1 MEVRQAEI
9 GEPAAPEQG
18 NIPHFDIDSKIVADV
33 VLVHDFEPLALIG
46 GEVDRRLLADGFG
59 MTVGNDGFGVRI
71 ERLDERQEVIVRVAH
86 FEREAPVGEILVTV
100 KKAVDAF
107 AGGEADFAL
116 KEFDGVGGQCVVVIE
131 IGSNQ
136 QLRRGGVASPSRP
149 ASRPEIVVRRLSVR
163 RPACP
168 AL

>member
-1 MEVRQAEI
+1 
-9 GEPAAPEQG
+9 
-18 NIPHFDIDSKIVADV
+18 
-33 VLVHDFEPLALIG
+33 
-46 GEVDRRLLADGFG
+46 

-71 ERLDERQEVIVRVAH
+71 ERLDERQKVVVRVAH

-107 AGGEADFAL
+107 AGRRADFAL
-116 KEFDGVGGQCVVVIE
+116 KQFDGVGGQCVVVIE
-131 IGSNQ
+131 IGSDQ
-136 QLRRGGVASPSRP
+136 QLRRGGVTCPSRP
-149 ASRPEIVVRRLSVR
+149 ASRSEIVVRRLSVR

>member
-1 MEVRQAEI
+1 
-9 GEPAAPEQG
+9 
-18 NIPHFDIDSKIVADV
+18 
-33 VLVHDFEPLALIG
+33 
-46 GEVDRRLLADGFG
+46 

-116 KEFDGVGGQCVVVIE
+116 KQFDGVGGQCVVVIE

-136 QLRRGGVASPSRP
+136 QLRGRASPSRP

>member
-1 MEVRQAEI
+1 ME
-9 GEPAAPEQG
+9 
-18 NIPHFDIDSKIVADV
+18 SV
-33 VLVHDFEPLALIG
+33 VLLREAGISASPLVSRG
-46 GEVDRRLLADGFG
+46 R
-59 MTVGNDGFGVRI
+59 RI

-116 KEFDGVGGQCVVVIE
+116 KQFDGVGGQCVVVIE

-136 QLRRGGVASPSRP
+136 QLRRGGWPALHARP
-149 ASRPEIVVRRLSVR
+149 AGLKS
-163 RPACP
+163 
-168 AL
+168 

>member
-1 MEVRQAEI
+1 M
-9 GEPAAPEQG
+9 
-18 NIPHFDIDSKIVADV
+18 
-33 VLVHDFEPLALIG
+33 HDFEPLVLIG

-116 KEFDGVGGQCVVVIE
+116 KQFDGVGGQCVVVIE

-136 QLRRGGVASPSRP
+136 QLRRGGWPALHARP
-149 ASRPEIVVRRLSVR
+149 AGLKS
-163 RPACP
+163 
-168 AL
+168 

>member
-1 MEVRQAEI
+1 M
-9 GEPAAPEQG
+9 
-18 NIPHFDIDSKIVADV
+18 
-33 VLVHDFEPLALIG
+33 
-46 GEVDRRLLADGFG
+46 
-59 MTVGNDGFGVRI
+59 RI

-116 KEFDGVGGQCVVVIE
+116 KQFDGVGGQCVVVIE
-131 IGSNQ
+131 IGSDQ